1 MITKTL
7 EETYEL
13 FSYLFGGLESE
24 VFDCDPGWSDIIYE
38 MCLAISGY
46 KTIDEKCK
54 IQINKIEQKFGV
66 LNVEYETNSKTITE
80 LIKYTERLSYTNCE
94 ICGRSGA
101 TLYCAEKY
109 LHWSNKKTLCRSHA
123 LKLFYY
129 SMPDKKGSK

>member
-54 IQINKIEQKFGV
+54 IQINKIEQNLVF
-66 LNVEYETNSKTITE
+66 
-80 LIKYTERLSYTNCE
+80 
-94 ICGRSGA
+94 
-101 TLYCAEKY
+101 
-109 LHWSNKKTLCRSHA
+109 
-123 LKLFYY
+123 
-129 SMPDKKGSK
+129 

>member
-13 FSYLFGGLESE
+13 FSYLFGGLENE

-66 LNVEYETNSKTITE
+66 LNVEYETNSESITE
-80 LIKYTERLSYTNCE
+80 IIKFTEKLSYTTCE
-94 ICGRSGA
+94 ICGRSSS